1 MVTRGGGLINVCLF
15 IILPILVPPGICEVD
30 NTPKGWFIKYVDRSP
45 ATLAK
50 LAVSVGS
57 LY

>member
-1 MVTRGGGLINVCLF
+1 MFVYLSFFLF
-15 IILPILVPPGICEVD
+15 LSPPGICEVD
-30 NTPKGWFIKYVDRSP
+30 NTPKGWFIKLIDKSP